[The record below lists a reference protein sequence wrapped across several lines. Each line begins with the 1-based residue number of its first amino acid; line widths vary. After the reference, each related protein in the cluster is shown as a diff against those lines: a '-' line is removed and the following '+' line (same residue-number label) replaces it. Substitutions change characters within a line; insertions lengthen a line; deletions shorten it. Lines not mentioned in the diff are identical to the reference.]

1 MDFLFSTLQLL
12 AALTILVFIHELGHF
27 LAAKA
32 FGMRVDKFFI
42 FFDAWDKK
50 LWSTTRGET
59 EYGIGWLP
67 LGGYVKIYGMIDES
81 MDTENMDKAPLPN
94 EFRSKP
100 AWQRLV
106 VMLAGVVFNVILG
119 LAIFTMTYK
128 VYVKDYLPNEAV
140 TSGVYAHELAIEQGF
155 ETGDKIIAVND
166 KPIKRFNDA
175 GGITTMIGS
184 VVDVERNGQLQKV
197 VVKDIPFE
205 DFKRPFFSPNI
216 KQPVAVEKVTDN
228 SNAAEAGILEGD
240 IFKTLN
246 GVEVFN
252 FPQLSSMLYK
262 LKGEEI
268 SIGLQRNKQALKVT
282 ASVTDDGKLGF
293 VTPSFNYR
301 EIYNFKPYNLGEAF
315 KYSMADGWETIYT
328 NIKGFGRMARGEES
342 VRKNIKS
349 PIGLITFFPSEWN
362 GYVFW
367 KLTGLISFVLAFMN
381 LLPIPAL
388 DGGHAIFLLW
398 EMVTRRKPSESFL
411 MKAQVVGMVLLLAFM
426 VFALG
431 NDIFNLIF
439 GGG

>member
-293 VTPSFNYR
+293 VTPSLNYR
-301 EIYNFKPYNLGEAF
+301 EIYNFKPYNFGEAF

-439 GGG
+439 GG

>member
-32 FGMRVDKFFI
+32 FGMRVDKFYI

-50 LWSTTRGET
+50 LWSTKRGGT

-67 LGGYVKIYGMIDES
+67 LGGYVKIHGMIDES
-81 MDTENMDKAPLPN
+81 LDKEQFEKEPAED

-100 AWQRLV
+100 AWQRLI
-106 VMLAGVVFNVILG
+106 VMLAGVVFNIILG
-119 LAIFTMTYK
+119 LIIFTMIYK
-128 VYVKDYLPNEAV
+128 VYVKDYLPNESV
-140 TSGVYAHELAIEQGF
+140 KTGIYAHQLAQEQGF

-166 KPIKRFNDA
+166 KPVKRFNDA
-175 GGITTMIGS
+175 GGITTLIGS
-184 VVDVERNGQLQKV
+184 VVDVERNGQMQKV

-205 DFKRPFFSPNI
+205 DFRKPFFSPNL
-216 KQPVAVEKVTDN
+216 KQSVSVEEVVEN
-228 SNAAEAGILEGD
+228 SNAANAGVLSGD
-240 IFKTLN
+240 IFKTIN
-246 GVEVFN
+246 GVEIFN
-252 FPQLSSMLYK
+252 FEHITDLLNK
-262 LKGEEI
+262 FKGEEI
-268 SIGLQRNKQALKVT
+268 NITLQRNEQPLNITAL
-282 ASVTDDGKLGF
+282 VTDDGTLGF
-293 VTPSFNYR
+293 ITPKLNYR
-301 EIYNFKPYNLGEAF
+301 EIYNFKPYSLNEAF
-315 KYSMADGWETIYT
+315 NYSMADGWETVYT

-349 PIGLITFFPSEWN
+349 PIGMITFFPSEWN

-398 EMVTRRKPSESFL
+398 EMVTRRKPSEGFL

-431 NDIFNLIF
+431 NDIFNLVF
-439 GGG
+439 GG